1 MPTCPSPTTVMP
13 KRGPWKVDHDP
24 FTLPLGC
31 NGAYG
36 VSGTKRHRRQEEPS
50 CAACLASEAHY
61 QREYRRGQPKPKA
74 LKPCG
79 TWAAAQRHRKNGE
92 RLDMA
97 CVAAESAYKQERRK
111 LAAA

>member
-1 MPTCPSPTTVMP
+1 MP
-13 KRGPWKVDHDP
+13 KRGPWRLDHNP
-24 FTLPLGC
+24 FARPLGC

-36 VSGTKRHRRQEEPS
+36 VSGARRHRRQGTAT

-79 TWAAAQRHRKNGE
+79 TWAAAQRHRVKGE

-97 CVAAESAYKQERRK
+97 CVAAESEYKQALRERAD
-111 LAAA
+111 AA